1 VRRGLRVRPVPGPY
15 AEPADVVGRH
25 AAGLALEQFAFE
37 LALEVAFHRQE
48 APRVDA

>member
-1 VRRGLRVRPVPGPY
+1 VSSPNTE
-15 AEPADVVGRH
+15 AADVVSRP

-48 APRVDA
+48 ALRVDA